1 MDKKSS
7 YENIK
12 NIEIL
17 KILWLK
23 NMFCYKLVLVNI
35 IWNWKKNH
43 HYIILSLARSYLLYN
58 YYKKNSYLLHK
69 KFSKQIM
76 YIGIFVC

>member
-23 NMFCYKLVLVNI
+23 NMFVI
-35 IWNWKKNH
+35 NWYWLTLYEIEKKNH
-43 HYIILSLARSYLLYN
+43 HCIVSSLARSYLLYN

-76 YIGIFVC
+76 YIGIFVG

>member
-35 IWNWKKNH
+35 IWNWKKKS
-43 HYIILSLARSYLLYN
+43 SLYYL
-58 YYKKNSYLLHK
+58 
-69 KFSKQIM
+69 
-76 YIGIFVC
+76 VTC

>member
-23 NMFCYKLVLVNI
+23 NMFVINWYWLTLYEIEKKKSSLYYLVT
-35 IWNWKKNH
+35 
-43 HYIILSLARSYLLYN
+43 
-58 YYKKNSYLLHK
+58 
-69 KFSKQIM
+69 
-76 YIGIFVC
+76 C